1 MTVAWPSP
9 REYVVYTPGRG
20 KQIVEAPAT
29 SSLRTLLAAE
39 LMTARRLGSTR
50 FGLDRR
56 QALLVLRRQD
66 RQATLLWLVV
76 E

>member
-1 MTVAWPSP
+1 MAFTSRICSLHP
-9 REYVVYTPGRG
+9 RSWETD
-20 KQIVEAPAT
+20 VEAPAT

-56 QALLVLRRQD
+56 QALLALRRQD